1 MGADQGYEDDRQ
13 HQSTTASERA
23 EARVSADEQN
33 VLRIPKIRMIIE
45 AFVLAVP
52 NCNVQAEVW
61 VVPEKRFHMPA
72 KKGNNDNHKITF
84 MEVSE
89 EKEKLAD
96 KDIDF
101 RSYRISVIMDKD
113 KTPGADKNWGKNMK
127 GDVVV
132 YNPDFEVTEKQ
143 RLKIKVCNADEY
155 NSCKND
161 RAQGQDSRSDVN
173 FVVVKWDQDKSVSRF
188 MIDGEEYE
196 LKKE

>member
-72 KKGNNDNHKITF
+72 KKGYNDNHKITF
-84 MEVSE
+84 IEVSE
-89 EKEKLAD
+89 EKEKLTD

-101 RSYRISVIMDKD
+101 RSYRKWVIMDKD
-113 KTPGADKNWGKNMK
+113 KTPGADKKWNKNMK

-132 YNPDFEVTEKQ
+132 YNPDFEATEKE
-143 RLKIKVCNADEY
+143 RLKIKVCDADEY
-155 NSCKND
+155 TRCVND
-161 RAQGQDSRSDVN
+161 RQQAEDEHSDVN
-173 FVVVKWDQDKSVSRF
+173 LVVVKYEHGKGVTHF
-188 MIDGEEYE
+188 MVDGEEYE
-196 LKKE
+196 IKTE